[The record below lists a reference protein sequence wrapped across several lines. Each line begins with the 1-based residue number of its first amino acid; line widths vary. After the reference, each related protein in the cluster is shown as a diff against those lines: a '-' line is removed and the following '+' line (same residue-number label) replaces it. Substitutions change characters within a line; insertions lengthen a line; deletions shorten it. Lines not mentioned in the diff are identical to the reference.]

1 MDDLTANCAS
11 EKKGVLS
18 LWFCHQIPV
27 VAHTRSLPHFG
38 VTEPSPRSSHR
49 GLPARAAC
57 LLILGRY
64 KGTWE
69 QGEQGSLGGLVLT
82 GPSSMLQ
89 DPASPWI
96 FDWEEGPSLA
106 RGWCLA
112 LLCSALWS
120 GISFL
125 SGSPAL
131 ACLAL
136 RHQHHNPLLLSV
148 SRPLT
153 AEQTPSRQ
161 LHFLSH
167 IEGELLGQVNHE
179 RRHILIAR

>member
-1 MDDLTANCAS
+1 MHNLTANCAC

-69 QGEQGSLGGLVLT
+69 QGVQGSLGGLVLT
-82 GPSSMLQ
+82 GPSSTLQ

-106 RGWCLA
+106 RGWCLRCCA
-112 LLCSALWS
+112 LLSGLASAFYLGPLPW
-120 GISFL
+120 L
-125 SGSPAL
+125 ASPCDINTTTLCCYQSA
-131 ACLAL
+131 A
-136 RHQHHNPLLLSV
+136 H
-148 SRPLT
+148 
-153 AEQTPSRQ
+153 
-161 LHFLSH
+161 
-167 IEGELLGQVNHE
+167 
-179 RRHILIAR
+179 